1 MRSLWSKTPGT
12 PYPDPAADVQSRC
25 PCRVDPGRRLFHT
38 LRGRAG
44 DRGEPCELGPD
55 RVIRP
60 RMTGASPGPDRE
72 PAAGEAFRRSSTLP
86 RSLRFGLDMHIP
98 VSHGRLE
105 AQLREAEG
113 PVRGCAV
120 ICHPHPLF
128 GGTMH
133 TKAVFRTAQ
142 ALNEIGFHALRFNF
156 RGVGTSTGEYGEGR
170 AEEEDV
176 EAALDW
182 VGEAYPELPQ
192 LLGGFSFGSMVA
204 LRVGVRD
211 QRPQALLGLGLAVDS
226 GTTPFSGTQTSLC

>member
-1 MRSLWSKTPGT
+1 
-12 PYPDPAADVQSRC
+12 
-25 PCRVDPGRRLFHT
+25 
-38 LRGRAG
+38 
-44 DRGEPCELGPD
+44 
-55 RVIRP
+55 
-60 RMTGASPGPDRE
+60 
-72 PAAGEAFRRSSTLP
+72 
-86 RSLRFGLDMHIP
+86 MHIP

-176 EAALDW
+176 DAALDW
-182 VGEAYPELPQ
+182 VTEAYPELPQ

-204 LRVGVRD
+204 LKVGVRD
-211 QRPQALLGLGLAVDS
+211 QRPQALLGLGLAVDKWDYSFLRDADKPLLVIQGGEDEFGACPEVERVVS
-226 GTTPFSGTQTSLC
+226 GLSSQITTRCIAKSDHYFHDHFEELQHAVKDYFTEGPGARPFPAPDSA